1 MEQLTTL
8 YIDKERHKFS
18 VAHFTIFSATERER
32 LHGHN
37 YSVSARIV
45 APMGDNGFA
54 ADYKVYKNRL
64 GVLCEK
70 LDEYMLL
77 AGESPYQQIEEDG
90 ACYHVTFAGVQMQ
103 FLRSDT
109 QRRGQVVGGGTAA
122 GSLFKIGGRLVNLT
136 QVPANRPG
144 RPVTGPGRIDDRSAN
159 PDGRISVERDT
170 ALLVESPRGFD
181 QPQRSGVPQL
191 LAIHVTRVSHRD
203 FGNDV
208 ADQI

>member
-1 MEQLTTL
+1 MVLTFTETVLFMEQLTTL

-64 GVLCEK
+64 GALCEK

-90 ACYHVTFAGVQMQ
+90 AYYRVTFAGVQMQ

-109 QRRGQVVGGGTAA
+109 LVLPIRNATVEEFSRYLLDGLL
-122 GSLFKIGGRLVNLT
+122 SLSADDDLREVELCV
-136 QVPANRPG
+136 AS
-144 RPVTGPGRIDDRSAN
+144 GPGQKGCAN
-159 PDGRISVERDT
+159 WRP
-170 ALLVESPRGFD
+170 A
-181 QPQRSGVPQL
+181 
-191 LAIHVTRVSHRD
+191 
-203 FGNDV
+203 
-208 ADQI
+208 